1 MAFFNLESH
10 PCRVGSAGAQEAARA
25 LAIPETKP
33 TFEDLSQASANEPQG
48 ESVNSTKKTARI
60 AGFLYL
66 LSGVTAGVPLI
77 YVPSTLIVPGN
88 AAATANNILASE
100 RAFRACILSEL
111 IGAIVFLFMVRA
123 LYRLLNGVNKAQASL
138 MVTLGLVPVPIT
150 FLNVLNDIAA
160 LTLVRGANFLS
171 VFDSS

>member
-1 MAFFNLESH
+1 
-10 PCRVGSAGAQEAARA
+10 
-25 LAIPETKP
+25 
-33 TFEDLSQASANEPQG
+33 
-48 ESVNSTKKTARI
+48 
-60 AGFLYL
+60 
-66 LSGVTAGVPLI
+66 
-77 YVPSTLIVPGN
+77 
-88 AAATANNILASE
+88 
-100 RAFRACILSEL
+100 
-111 IGAIVFLFMVRA
+111 MVRA